1 MDPLSRRSLL
11 LAPTEMPVS
20 PAGICQLCDTT
31 SQTAKSIR
39 ASAIDT
45 VADSP
50 GARKTLSKPLRLNGA
65 DFADAGGDVYNCGI
79 CAKVLSD

>member
-39 ASAIDT
+39 ASAMDT

-50 GARKTLSKPLRLNGA
+50 GARKTLSKPFRLNGA
-65 DFADAGGDVYNCGI
+65 LLAEAGGEMY
-79 CAKVLSD
+79 S